1 MFDNEFLDY
10 LKANHPEAYTDYMN
24 HLMLEQKYYE
34 FGVPINYTEADGKI
48 TPMFAEVYTFDDFLI
63 AVKDGLFIDSDGT
76 GYLAKENA
84 EGQLTDYFSIFC
96 DMDWLNRNRH
106 DFTHICWYNK

>member
-1 MFDNEFLDY
+1 MDEYFMEWLKNHDRDAYAKFLD
-10 LKANHPEAYTDYMN
+10 
-24 HLMLEQKYYE
+24 HLMREQKYYE

-48 TPMFAEVYTFDDFLI
+48 TPMFADVYTFDDFLT
-63 AVKDGLFIDSDGT
+63 AVKDELFIDSDGT

-84 EGQLTDYFSIFC
+84 EGQLMDYFSIFC
-96 DMDWLNRNRH
+96 DVDWLNRNRH